1 MDGKIEQ
8 IEITLAHQ
16 DHQIQDLSEMISK
29 QWTEID
35 RLRRELDRALAKLQA
50 QESGASAGEDT
61 DHLSVSEMAA
71 LEKPPH
77 Y

>member
-1 MDGKIEQ
+1 MDSKIEH

-16 DHQIQDLSEMISK
+16 DRQIQDLSEMIAK
-29 QWTEID
+29 QWAAID
-35 RLRRELDRALAKLQA
+35 RLTADLNRALAKLQA
-50 QESGASAGEDT
+50 QESGAGASEGT